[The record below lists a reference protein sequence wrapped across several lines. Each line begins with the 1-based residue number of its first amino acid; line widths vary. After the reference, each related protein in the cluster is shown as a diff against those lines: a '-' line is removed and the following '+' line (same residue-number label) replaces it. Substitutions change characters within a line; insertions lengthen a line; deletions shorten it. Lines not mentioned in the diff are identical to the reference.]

1 MMLGQ
6 RIKDCRQRCGLT
18 QEQLAEKMSVSRQ
31 AVTKWESGQSAPS
44 TENLFRLAEIF
55 GTTVDFLL
63 TEPESSPTPEAVVS
77 DAAPEKIDACITPSG
92 ITRHPIQKNICF
104 ALLLCAGFYAFFLI
118 YKLFRCE
125 IGFDRG
131 LLFFLF
137 DSDSRY
143 FPYPFSWL
151 LHNDVYPICAAIS
164 VIPALFGRKW
174 FAYTSASACMLGIL
188 VSEPIGYLFEYVNDV
203 GVTVNHS
210 WAIWFL
216 CYLGGILLGILR
228 EIMISIYKRIQKS
241 KKAPF

>member
-1 MMLGQ
+1 M
-6 RIKDCRQRCGLT
+6 T
-18 QEQLAEKMSVSRQ
+18 QEQVAERLSVTRQ

-44 TENLFRLAEIF
+44 TENLFRLAALFE
-55 GTTVDFLL
+55 TTVDFLL
-63 TEPESSPTPEAVVS
+63 TEKEAP
-77 DAAPEKIDACITPSG
+77 AASYPSVPAEAEIPPVTSG
-92 ITRHPIQKNICF
+92 KTQRPLQKNFRF
-104 ALLLCAGFYAFFLI
+104 ALLLGFCFYGFFLL

-137 DSDSRY
+137 NYDFRTL
-143 FPYPFSWL
+143 PYPFSWL
-151 LHNDVYPICAAIS
+151 LHNRVYLICAAIS
-164 VIPALFGRKW
+164 VMSALFGGKW
-174 FAYTSASACMLGIL
+174 FAYTSASTCLLGIL

-228 EIMISIYKRIQKS
+228 EVLVFIHNRLQKT
-241 KKAPF
+241 KKTPD

>member
-6 RIKDCRQRCGLT
+6 RIKDCRHRCALT

-63 TEPESSPTPEAVVS
+63 TEPQPQATEEPAVS
-77 DAAPEKIDACITPSG
+77 DAVLPEALPCSNHSG
-92 ITRHPIQKNICF
+92 EFQHPILKNLRATI
-104 ALLLCAGFYAFFLI
+104 LLGVGFYAFFLI

-131 LLFFLF
+131 LVFFLF
-137 DSDSRY
+137 GSDFRY
-143 FPYPFSWL
+143 LPYPFSWL
-151 LHNDVYPICAAIS
+151 LHNDVYPICATIS

-174 FAYTSASACMLGIL
+174 FAITSASAFVVGII
-188 VSEPIGYLFEYVNDV
+188 VSEPLGYLFEYINDV
-203 GVTVNHS
+203 GVTVNHA
-210 WAIWFL
+210 WAIWL
-216 CYLGGILLGILR
+216 ICYLGGILLGFLR
-228 EIMISIYKRIQKS
+228 EIIAAIYNS
-241 KKAPF
+241 KKAPK